1 MDKTLVVALE
11 KIVERVHPLAVV
23 GTTDDVA
30 VTQVAF
36 DNRSVVPGA
45 LFCCLVGEHADGHD
59 FAAAAYRRGAI
70 AFICEHTLGR
80 DIGQAPQLVVAPG
93 MARPAMALAACAF
106 YDDPGRKLR
115 MVGVTGTNGKTTT
128 TQLLR
133 DILEVDGWPTGVI
146 GTLGGA
152 RTTPEAPKV
161 QQELSELHGNGAVA
175 CAMEVTSH
183 ALSQHR
189 VDGILF
195 DVAVFTNL
203 SQDHLDY
210 HHSMESYFAAKA
222 ELFTPDRARFA
233 VVNRDDE
240 YGRRLIARSLV
251 PTVSYSL
258 DDARNLEV
266 GLSSTRFRLGKRDVI
281 FPMGG
286 RFNVMNALAAAF
298 TARAL
303 GVGSDGIVEGL
314 ARAERVPGRFEAF
327 EGENGVVA
335 VVDYAHT
342 PAGLEEVLRAVRRD
356 REHDAVDRASVTVI
370 FGAGG
375 DRDRGKRP
383 AMGAIASRLAD
394 VVVLTNDNP
403 RSEDPQQIVDD
414 IRAGMSGRAQVV
426 VELDRRKAILDT
438 LRSTRPGDVVVVAG
452 KGHETTQE
460 FSDRT
465 IPFDDREIVRGELD
479 RLGWRAKRRRAEIEG
494 QAGES

>member
-1 MDKTLVVALE
+1 MTSLAVADKTLGVAIG

-30 VTQVAF
+30 VTQIAF
-36 DNRSVVPGA
+36 DHRSVVRGA
-45 LFCCLVGEHADGHD
+45 LFCCLIGEQVDGHN
-59 FAAAAYRRGAI
+59 FAAAAYRQGAI

-80 DIGQAPQLVVAPG
+80 DIDSAVQLVVAPG

-115 MVGVTGTNGKTTT
+115 MIGVTGTNGKTTT

-161 QQELSELHGNGAVA
+161 QETLSELQANGAVA

-222 ELFTPDRARFA
+222 ELFTPERARFA

-240 YGRRLIARSLV
+240 YGRRLIAKSLV
-251 PTVSYSL
+251 PTVAYSI
-258 DDARNLEV
+258 DDARNLEL
-266 GLSSTRFRLGKRDVI
+266 GLSSTRFRLGKRDVV

-286 RFNVMNALAAAF
+286 GFNVKNALAAAF
-298 TARAL
+298 TA
-303 GVGSDGIVEGL
+303 
-314 ARAERVPGRFEAF
+314 AR
-327 EGENGVVA
+327 
-335 VVDYAHT
+335 T
-342 PAGLEEVLRAVRRD
+342 
-356 REHDAVDRASVTVI
+356 
-370 FGAGG
+370 
-375 DRDRGKRP
+375 
-383 AMGAIASRLAD
+383 
-394 VVVLTNDNP
+394 
-403 RSEDPQQIVDD
+403 
-414 IRAGMSGRAQVV
+414 
-426 VELDRRKAILDT
+426 
-438 LRSTRPGDVVVVAG
+438 
-452 KGHETTQE
+452 
-460 FSDRT
+460 
-465 IPFDDREIVRGELD
+465 
-479 RLGWRAKRRRAEIEG
+479 RRRC
-494 QAGES
+494 